1 MLWPDS
7 TFVAVTEI
15 WRPGILAGSAVV
27 NAHWSESAQALMVAD
42 RANVLIGPDEDRPGR
57 RDMCSK
63 GEAAPISIDTHSAA
77 RQT

>member
-1 MLWPDS
+1 MSMP
-7 TFVAVTEI
+7 
-15 WRPGILAGSAVV
+15 
-27 NAHWSESAQALMVAD
+27 HWSESAQALMVAD